1 MRPLSVILFEA
12 FVVGLLVLLM
22 FHIFKAL
29 GIKHHW
35 TSHILGGA
43 LIHLFFEFSPFGNLN
58 KMWCRATFSWR
69 RNAMGGGDT
78 ILGDL
83 LRELTLRDDPRV
95 VRAIK
100 EISEH
105 STNGGRAA
113 PISSTTCRVVEEI
126 CKVKNVTLSQDGFA
140 RKARSRNWN
149 GIDIR

>member
-1 MRPLSVILFEA
+1 
-12 FVVGLLVLLM
+12 
-22 FHIFKAL
+22 
-29 GIKHHW
+29 
-35 TSHILGGA
+35 
-43 LIHLFFEFSPFGNLN
+43 
-58 KMWCRATFSWR
+58 
-69 RNAMGGGDT
+69 MGGGDT

-140 RKARSRNWN
+140 RKARSRN
-149 GIDIR
+149 

>member
-1 MRPLSVILFEA
+1 
-12 FVVGLLVLLM
+12 
-22 FHIFKAL
+22 
-29 GIKHHW
+29 
-35 TSHILGGA
+35 
-43 LIHLFFEFSPFGNLN
+43 
-58 KMWCRATFSWR
+58 
-69 RNAMGGGDT
+69 MGGGDT

-126 CKVKNVTLSQDGFA
+126 CKVKNVTLSQEDGFA
-140 RKARSRNWN
+140 RKARSRDRN